1 MVCGAVSTG
10 SVKKT
15 CRWGRV
21 RRRAAACI
29 RVYAPF
35 GVRGERI
42 HRIHVYKRAG
52 KPLNYVLAN
61 CIQKEDGLPRQR
73 ARWLA
78 MTEWVMSLL
87 LRWRHKRKPML
98 RTPPPPSLRGAVRTL
113 ARQSA
118 LFSFAFRNGRGGGR
132 PAFPHTARKIECAT
146 PKKSVSPPKQITG
159 QSKAF
164 PPAAA
169 GSASPPTTGRPG
181 ERHI

>member
-15 CRWGRV
+15 CRWGRM

-98 RTPPPPSLRGAVRTL
+98 RQPPPYVIAMCSPLGCAHCPSHWRKFTPLRWAPPCEQEQRGVTFWNPTLKSAGKGAIIGKAEFVSGRHKN
-113 ARQSA
+113 QKG
-118 LFSFAFRNGRGGGR
+118 RN
-132 PAFPHTARKIECAT
+132 PVP
-146 PKKSVSPPKQITG
+146 
-159 QSKAF
+159 
-164 PPAAA
+164 
-169 GSASPPTTGRPG
+169 
-181 ERHI
+181 